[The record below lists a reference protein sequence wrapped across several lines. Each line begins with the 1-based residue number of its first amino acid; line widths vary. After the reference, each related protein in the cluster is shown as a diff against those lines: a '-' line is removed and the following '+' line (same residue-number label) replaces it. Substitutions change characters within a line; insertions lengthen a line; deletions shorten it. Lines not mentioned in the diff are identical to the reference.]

1 MHYVSYLLNYLP
13 MIDMDA
19 TKVPYSQVILQTAY
33 KMESTVNNVEC
44 EKFMASA
51 EMYHTETMLDH
62 QE

>member
-1 MHYVSYLLNYLP
+1 

-19 TKVPYSQVILQTAY
+19 TKVPYLQVILQTAY